1 MQTPYNKKMHT
12 VDKYGWTILEGDT
25 GYSLPESVRT
35 SMVAQGPVEKYVQEK
50 KVAVEI
56 GVYYGFTTR
65 WLSGIFDVV
74 HTFDLKNAVLECF
87 EINMKNFKCNNV
99 ISHGHGLGSENAVV
113 DYPYSEDTS
122 TYMNLGNMERF
133 TPKKQQIKKLDD
145 CNIGSIDFIMIDTEG
160 YGANVVKGATKTI
173 LDNKPVIV
181 CKTDGAPALLNN
193 LGYSFIQQVSKNDA
207 LYLHKDQ
214 V

>member
-1 MQTPYNKKMHT
+1 MQTSYNTKMHT

-35 SMVAQGPVEKYVQEK
+35 SMVAQGPVEKYVKEK

-87 EINMKNFKCNNV
+87 EINMQKFKR
-99 ISHGHGLGSENAVV
+99 
-113 DYPYSEDTS
+113 
-122 TYMNLGNMERF
+122 RF
-133 TPKKQQIKKLDD
+133 GRIKSFS
-145 CNIGSIDFIMIDTEG
+145 GE
-160 YGANVVKGATKTI
+160 VKHHRTI
-173 LDNKPVIV
+173 LTNRI
-181 CKTDGAPALLNN
+181 
-193 LGYSFIQQVSKNDA
+193 
-207 LYLHKDQ
+207 
-214 V
+214 